1 MVLNSK
7 MRIGLFCVGLD
18 TYWEQFAGLRERL
31 IGHLDLI
38 ENKLQLHDAEI
49 INLGLIDDA
58 DTAFIAGDRFRAEN
72 IDILFLY
79 VSTYAL
85 SATVLPAVRKANVP
99 VIVLN
104 LSPGTNIDYEIFNK
118 MDNRT
123 KMTGEWLAYCSPCSV
138 PEIANVFKR
147 CKIPFFQVTGMLEND
162 EHVESEIKEW
172 IEATRVA
179 KIMYYNR
186 IGIMGNYYG
195 GMMDIYT
202 DLTLLTSTFGGYMEV
217 LEMDELSALKKTVTP
232 EETQK
237 KLIEINS
244 AFDVEEDCIPDELAR
259 AAITA
264 VALDKLVA
272 KYKLGSL
279 AYYYKGTGNL
289 DNESTASAVILGNS
303 LLTGRNI
310 PVAGEFEV
318 KNVHAMKIMDSFQAG
333 GSFTEYYAMD
343 FKDDVVLMGHDG
355 PCHPTIAEG
364 KIKVR
369 PLKVYHGK
377 VGQGLS
383 VEMSVAQGPVT
394 LLSVVEDGAGGML
407 LLMAEGESVEGK
419 ILEIGNTNSRY
430 RFSIG
435 ARNFVESW
443 NSHGPA
449 HHCAIGRGN
458 LASRIKKLGLILKIR
473 TVQVC

>member
-1 MVLNSK
+1 